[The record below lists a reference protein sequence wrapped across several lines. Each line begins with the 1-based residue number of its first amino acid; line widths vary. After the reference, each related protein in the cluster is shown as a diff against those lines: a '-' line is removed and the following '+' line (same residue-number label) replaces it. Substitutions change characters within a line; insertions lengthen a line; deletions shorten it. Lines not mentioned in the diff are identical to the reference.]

1 MRIIIIGS
9 GNTATV
15 LGKAIIAAG
24 HQVLQV
30 AGRNRQAID
39 SLAVELVADSTTDL
53 KKIRQDG
60 ELYIIAV
67 ADDAIAMV
75 TSQIQ
80 LGDKMVVHT
89 AGSVSKEVL
98 KNCSS
103 RYGVLWPIQSLR
115 KEMRTIPEIPFLVDA
130 NNEENA
136 EKLALFA
143 LSLKG
148 PCMIG
153 DDEKRLRLHLAAVMV
168 SNFTNH
174 LYALAE
180 EYCTK
185 EKISFDLLHPLVA
198 HVAERIRENT
208 PKKLQ
213 TGPALRHDQQTIHKH
228 LQLLEAHPA
237 LREFY
242 ELFTKSIERMYL

>member
-30 AGRNRQAID
+30 AGRNRQAVD
-39 SLAVELVADSTTDL
+39 SLAVELGADSTTDL

-89 AGSVSKEVL
+89 AGSVSKDVL

-198 HVAERIRENT
+198 HVSERISGNT